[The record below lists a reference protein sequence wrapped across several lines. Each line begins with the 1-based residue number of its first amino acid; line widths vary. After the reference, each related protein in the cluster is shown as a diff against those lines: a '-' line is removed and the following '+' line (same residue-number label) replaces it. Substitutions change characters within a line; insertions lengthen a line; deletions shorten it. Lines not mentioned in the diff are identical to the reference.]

1 MKRCGSAKETHSRQ
15 KCSFSKHF
23 DKRQTRTW
31 RRGKEETRQSLGRAR
46 RAENEGPALTLQ
58 GDLLPPRHPSPQR
71 LGSVTQGKV
80 HHVTQWEN
88 ESCGPASWKCGGG
101 GGRQRGCPRA
111 AHPARGLLHPP
122 SQVAPRPSP
131 QIPPKVNGAGPGSS
145 GRRAKRVEEGEE
157 AAKEVTGL
165 KDATGEGVNW
175 SSEGGVGALPE
186 AQTPDSSN
194 PARGPRFSGVV
205 APYLQGPDLLLG
217 EVVGHGALGAQP
229 AQAADGDVDELLELP
244 ALGHEHCEHQVTQSS
259 CF

>member
-1 MKRCGSAKETHSRQ
+1 M
-15 KCSFSKHF
+15 
-23 DKRQTRTW
+23 
-31 RRGKEETRQSLGRAR
+31 
-46 RAENEGPALTLQ
+46 
-58 GDLLPPRHPSPQR
+58 
-71 LGSVTQGKV
+71 
-80 HHVTQWEN
+80 TQWEN

-244 ALGHEHCEHQVTQSS
+244 ALLQRPAGRGPGRNPSLLSGVLGTGLPGLGTEHLPGALCSGTGSRALGTAYEIATFHTGLIKA
-259 CF
+259 